1 MDGRYGNTRR
11 KGIYLL
17 PNLVTTGG
25 LFAGFYSIVAS
36 IDGNFHMAAWA
47 IFAAML
53 LDGLDG
59 RVARLTSTASEFG
72 KEFDSLAD
80 MVSFGLAPAI
90 VVYQW
95 GVERLAEYGAVWG
108 RLGWLAAFLYVAA
121 AAFRLARFNS
131 NVAQDRRFFQ
141 GLASPAAAAGV
152 ASMIWLATSYQGFE
166 GLAALVAGVT
176 ITAVTGLLMMS
187 RFAYVSFKD
196 VNPGRRLRFAQLLLI
211 PLVIIIIALEPPVT
225 IFALFVVYA
234 ASGPGRLAVASP
246 QQAPRLGYAMSAARE
261 RYLAEIGIP
270 VWRLRDAAAAAASD
284 APASP
289 PAARRPRRRSWRR
302 GARRRKART
311 CGRSSRRPSAA
322 ARAARL
328 HKGPHANGVRRRSA
342 RRAAVRDRR
351 GAGCRRGP
359 AGRAVRRP
367 RGAAAER
374 DVACDRLAALR
385 RLHREHP
392 EVPAAGESRSAARRV
407 GVLHAVPV
415 AADRARAAARA
426 ARRRPHRGA
435 MVVAD
440 GYPDR

>member
-36 IDGNFHMAAWA
+36 IDGNFTAAAWA

-95 GVERLAEYGAVWG
+95 GVQRLAEYGAVWG

-141 GLASPAAAAGV
+141 GLASPAAAAGI
-152 ASMIWLATSYQGFE
+152 ASMIWFATSYSVD
-166 GLAALVAGVT
+166 GLGALVAGAV

-196 VNPGRRLRFAQLLLI
+196 INPGRRVRFAQLLLI
-211 PLVIIIIALEPPVT
+211 PLVMIVIAIEPRVT
-225 IFALFVVYA
+225 VFVLFAIYA
-234 ASGPGRLAVASP
+234 ASGPATWL
-246 QQAPRLGYAMSAARE
+246 
-261 RYLAEIGIP
+261 
-270 VWRLRDAAAAAASD
+270 W
-284 APASP
+284 
-289 PAARRPRRRSWRR
+289 RRRVKRHES
-302 GARRRKART
+302 
-311 CGRSSRRPSAA
+311 
-322 ARAARL
+322 
-328 HKGPHANGVRRRSA
+328 
-342 RRAAVRDRR
+342 
-351 GAGCRRGP
+351 
-359 AGRAVRRP
+359 
-367 RGAAAER
+367 
-374 DVACDRLAALR
+374 VA
-385 RLHREHP
+385 P
-392 EVPAAGESRSAARRV
+392 Q
-407 GVLHAVPV
+407 
-415 AADRARAAARA
+415 
-426 ARRRPHRGA
+426 
-435 MVVAD
+435 
-440 GYPDR
+440 